1 MKFFIIYTWLLDY
14 YDYWY
19 EIEHFSE
26 VRIVSKMNPP
36 RDSRSLLYRIQNS
49 LIGGF
54 KFLNMIS
61 KGKIF

>member
-14 YDYWY
+14 YDYWH

-54 KFLNMIS
+54 EFLNTIS